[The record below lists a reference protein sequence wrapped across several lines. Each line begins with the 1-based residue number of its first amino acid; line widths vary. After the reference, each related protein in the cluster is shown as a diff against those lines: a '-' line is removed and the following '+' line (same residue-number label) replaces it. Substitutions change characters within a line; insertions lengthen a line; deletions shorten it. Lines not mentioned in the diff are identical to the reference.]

1 MQGFMNP
8 CQVASCVVVRLQCI
22 SVLDPI
28 HPGFIEG
35 LMEEWVC
42 VCVDG
47 GMNGGLRAMC
57 MDGGMDGWMRSCWV
71 SLTALSACRNTRSRF
86 SRRTAVITE

>member
-1 MQGFMNP
+1 MPGRLLR
-8 CQVASCVVVRLQCI
+8 CREVAVHLCFGPDSSRVYRRVDGRM
-22 SVLDPI
+22 
-28 HPGFIEG
+28 G
-35 LMEEWVC
+35 VC